1 MTRLTAAA
9 WMIEDKSSRTGPE
22 VLEKLQQQV
31 EVTEV
36 WACFGHALYV
46 TVIVLRVNVKCSRE
60 QVTLNRCM
68 QTQLCYTLE
77 PGELKCDRNIQFWL
91 SAIM

>member
-9 WMIEDKSSRTGPE
+9 WMIENKSSKTGPE

-46 TVIVLRVNVKCSRE
+46 T
-60 QVTLNRCM
+60 
-68 QTQLCYTLE
+68 
-77 PGELKCDRNIQFWL
+77 
-91 SAIM
+91 